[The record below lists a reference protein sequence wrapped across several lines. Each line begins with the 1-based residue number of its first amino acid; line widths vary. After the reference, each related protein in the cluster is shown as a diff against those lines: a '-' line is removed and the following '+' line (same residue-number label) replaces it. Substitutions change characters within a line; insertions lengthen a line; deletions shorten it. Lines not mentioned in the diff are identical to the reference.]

1 MVELSVIKTKV
12 GTTLLFYIYKYAMKH
27 FLIFLISLVV
37 TTAFAQPVTTKK
49 EVQCDKTETMLSILR
64 GNDFE
69 EVPIW
74 FGKGD
79 SKAPN
84 YSLFV
89 NPETRSWTIIQ
100 FNNELSCVLGSGESY
115 TVISKKP
122 YI

>member
-1 MVELSVIKTKV
+1 MKHI
-12 GTTLLFYIYKYAMKH
+12 LLFLA
-27 FLIFLISLVV
+27 FLV
-37 TTAFAQPVTTKK
+37 TTVNAQPLTTTK
-49 EVQCDKTETMLSILR
+49 EVQCDDTGKMIAVLKGKE
-64 GNDFE
+64 FE

-89 NPETRSWTIIQ
+89 NAQTKSWTIIQ

-115 TVISKKP
+115 TVLSRKP
-122 YI
+122 YT